1 MAEFLPRL
9 NQPWEPLTLPVVL
22 AVCALVAV
30 LTVWSYLGLRSAVR
44 WMLALG
50 MVAALVYAI
59 AGLAGSYSARAG
71 QLSSLGEAF
80 REQLWTLTGCGL
92 IIAGCLVALRM
103 TASWRQ
109 PSATVAQPRQVAI
122 LLTLRLLTVLVLG
135 LILLRP
141 SWEFTTTE
149 TRTGQVIILL
159 DESRSM
165 QERDEL
171 PDMSRWQ
178 KAVAEL
184 QQARELIEQL
194 QRERTVEL
202 ALFTFHV
209 AGHLRPIPA
218 ETWPKAEH
226 NPDGGNTGLL
236 DALVRVLQERRQAS
250 DKPVLAVIL
259 LSDGRDTYNFPRL
272 DEVVQ
277 KAREQSTRI
286 HAIGFGHPGGTKA
299 LPDVEVARIEAPR
312 HVRIKDRLVVTGV
325 VNTQQLLNQPITIR
339 LLIDGKPA
347 VHAEKPNQEVTYTIT
362 PERHQQTFRFA
373 LPPARSPDQPGNIR
387 VSLRADFQPAERD
400 LSNNEKVT
408 TITVTKEGLSVLY
421 LDRLRAWEPR
431 EIARAFKGDE
441 RISLFT
447 DFNYRVTE
455 PNSWRQ
461 KLLENL
467 RNTQYD
473 VFILGDIPASQFSPE
488 ILQHLADAVDKRG
501 AGLLMIGGHQSFAAG
516 GWHNT
521 PLAKVLPVDMS
532 ESGSLEGGPNRIL
545 DVPFIPEPRALA
557 EHHFILR
564 QGPDPKTS
572 LQRWQQL
579 PPCSGGS
586 KLGRPVVRAQVLAT
600 SQPDG
605 KGEIL
610 LAVLDGIGKGRSAA
624 LAVDT
629 TWRWT
634 MPPFDKRLLFKPLP
648 PGELTEGQIAFI
660 RFWRQLVLW
669 LARQEQQGD
678 AIYAD
683 LEVLDLPRGSSQG
696 VLLQAVRVQPGGHRD
711 ERLPVESVIFHLELL
726 KPGEDTPRRLS
737 LEARS
742 GADGK
747 VRVTLPRD
755 ETLQPGQYVLFVSA
769 EHNGKPF
776 AERISVSFLVSDIS
790 REDLNRSANFDL
802 LQQLCARTGGIFQAH
817 SGLTK
822 LLEQYRTGESL
833 VRTITER
840 YPDWD
845 KPMPLAQGL
854 ALLLF
859 ALLIIAEW
867 TLRRYWGLV

>member
-1 MAEFLPRL
+1 MFNFLPRL
-9 NQPWEPLTLPVVL
+9 NQPWEPLTAPVIL
-22 AVCALVAV
+22 AVAALVAV
-30 LTVWSYLGLRSAVR
+30 LTVWSYCGWARALR
-44 WMLALG
+44 WTLALG
-50 MVAALVYAI
+50 IVASLAYALS
-59 AGLAGSYSARAG
+59 GLASSLSAREG
-71 QLSSLGEAF
+71 QLSRLGEVL
-80 REQLWTLTGCGL
+80 REQLWNLTGCGL
-92 IIAGCLVALRM
+92 AIAAFLIGLRM
-103 TASWRQ
+103 TASWKQ
-109 PSATVAQPRQVAI
+109 ATQTIARPHQVLV
-122 LLTLRLLTVLVLG
+122 LLTLRLLAVLVTC

-141 SWEFTTTE
+141 SWEVTFTE
-149 TRTGQVIILL
+149 TRKGSLIILL

-165 QERDEL
+165 QERDEP
-171 PDMSRWQ
+171 PDLSRWQ

-184 QQARELIEQL
+184 EHARELLEQL
-194 QRERTVEL
+194 RRDRIVEPL
-202 ALFTFHV
+202 VYTFHV
-209 AGHLRPIPA
+209 AGHLKPVTE
-218 ETWPKAEH
+218 ETWPKPDH
-226 NPDGGNTGLL
+226 KPDGANTGLL
-236 DALVRVLQERRQAS
+236 DAIVRALQEREQSS
-250 DKPVLAVIL
+250 DQPILAVIL
-259 LSDGRDTYNFPRL
+259 LSDGRDTYNFPKL

-277 KAREQSTRI
+277 KSRERSTRI
-286 HAIGFGHPGGTKA
+286 HAVGFGHPGGTA
-299 LPDVEVARIEAPR
+299 LLPDVEVARLEAPR

-325 VNTQQLLNQPITIR
+325 VNTQQFLNQPITIR

-347 VHAEKPNQEVTYTIT
+347 VHAEKPDQEVTYTIT
-362 PERHQQTFRFA
+362 PQRPNQTFRFV
-373 LPPARSPDQPGNIR
+373 LPPARSPEQPGNIR
-387 VSLRADFQPAERD
+387 VTLRADPQPNERD

-408 TITVTKEGLSVLY
+408 TVTVTKEGLSVLY

-431 EIARAFKGDE
+431 EIARAFKSDE

-461 KLLENL
+461 KLLDNL
-467 RNTQYD
+467 RNTHYD
-473 VFILGDIPASQFSPE
+473 VYILGDIPAAQFSPE
-488 ILQHLADAVDKRG
+488 ILQHIADAVDKRG

-516 GWHNT
+516 GWQNT
-521 PLAKVLPVDMS
+521 PLARLLPVDMG
-532 ESGSLEGGPNRIL
+532 ESGSLEGGPNQFL
-545 DVPFIPEPRALA
+545 DVPFLPEPRALA

-586 KLGRPVVRAQVLAT
+586 KVGRPVVRAQVLAT

-605 KGEIL
+605 KGDVL
-610 LAVLDGIGKGRSAA
+610 LAVLDGVGKGRSAA

-634 MPPFDKRLLFKPLP
+634 MPPFDPKLLFKPPP
-648 PGELTEGQIAFI
+648 PGELTEGQLAFI
-660 RFWRQLVLW
+660 RFWRQMVLW

-683 LEVLDLPRGSSQG
+683 VELPELPRGSSQG
-696 VLLQAVRVQPGGHRD
+696 VLLQAVRVQPGGVQD
-711 ERLPVESVIFHLELL
+711 ERQPVEGAVFHLELL
-726 KPGEDTPRRLS
+726 KPGEEAPRRLS

-747 VRVTLPRD
+747 VRVTIPRD

-769 EHNGKPF
+769 ELNGKPF

-802 LQQLCARTGGIFQAH
+802 LQQLCARTGGIFLAH
-817 SGLTK
+817 SGLGK
-822 LLEQYRTGESL
+822 LLEQYRTGESI
-833 VRTITER
+833 VRKITER

-845 KPMPLAQGL
+845 KPMPWAQGT

-859 ALLIIAEW
+859 ALLVTAEW